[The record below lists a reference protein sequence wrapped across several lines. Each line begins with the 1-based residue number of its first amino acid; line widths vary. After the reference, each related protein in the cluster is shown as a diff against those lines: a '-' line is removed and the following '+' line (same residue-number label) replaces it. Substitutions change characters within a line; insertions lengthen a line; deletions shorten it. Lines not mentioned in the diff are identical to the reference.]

1 MDNGKLN
8 TEQRKALVQI
18 VNDSYKRRID
28 AQRDIYNDSVA
39 RVTKE
44 VKDELG
50 ITAIDDQLKEFRQKI
65 NDLESDKERLGIN
78 KYNDQFLLG
87 SRTKSVVDERL
98 ITERQKISD
107 IEKEMDK
114 DITKVW
120 TAKEFSEI
128 KSTIDRVLK

>member
-18 VNDSYKRRID
+18 VSDSYKRKID

-87 SRTKSVVDERL
+87 SRTKSIVDERL
-98 ITERQKISD
+98 ITERQKVSD
-107 IEKEMDK
+107 IEKDMDR

-120 TAKEFSEI
+120 TAKEFAEI